1 MSFVANHANDGNVSF
16 DVQIL
21 SVVQS
26 TLSTTRVFVA
36 DLTFSAGSVMT
47 EYVIH
52 VTDATTDV
60 QVQAIFDGLAVAAQD
75 GQFGNFTVDNVHAD
89 TCESMFTP

>member
-1 MSFVANHANDGNVSF
+1 M
-16 DVQIL
+16 
-21 SVVQS
+21 
-26 TLSTTRVFVA
+26 FVA
-36 DLTFSAGSVMT
+36 DLTFSTGSVMT

-75 GQFGNFTVDNVHAD
+75 GEIGNFTVDNVHAD
-89 TCESMFTP
+89 TCESVLTPRYILQYTC

>member
-1 MSFVANHANDGNVSF
+1 MSFVATHVNDNSVSF

-21 SVVQS
+21 SVVQL

-89 TCESMFTP
+89 TRE